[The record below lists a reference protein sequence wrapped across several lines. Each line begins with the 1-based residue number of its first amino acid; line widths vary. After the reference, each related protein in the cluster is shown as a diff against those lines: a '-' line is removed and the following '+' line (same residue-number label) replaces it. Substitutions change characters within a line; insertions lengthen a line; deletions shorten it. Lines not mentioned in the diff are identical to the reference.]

1 MPNQWL
7 DVKEIARPALVRLI
21 ENLVFPNLIYKDYSS
36 QFVTGKGAKIQVK
49 KPVVLNASEF
59 DANTGTSAQAI
70 DDSQSVEVTLDTIAT
85 VDVEV
90 GALEGAVSFDD
101 VNRIFIE
108 PAAVALAQKINS
120 DGLELYRDI
129 PYIGGDAG
137 TTPDDLTDFAAAGL
151 VLDQNKVPVVP
162 RNALWDPV
170 ANSKF
175 KTIPAVVNAEKSGT
189 TDALRRGSIGTI
201 FNLDNYMSQAVKKHT
216 AGTLAVGGGTNPKIY
231 PNAAVTAGATQMVL
245 AVSGGS
251 SPTLTGTLVAGDI
264 LTVKGKTYTITEG
277 ATAATNTITAKVYPA
292 LPALATTD
300 EVTLTASHM
309 ANLAFN
315 PNAFAFVT
323 RSLVAPQGVQS
334 YVTSYNGV
342 SLRVVRGYDMKYKK
356 EMLSMDVL
364 YGYKTMYPELA
375 CRYLG

>member
-1 MPNQWL
+1 MPNKFL

-36 QFVTGKGAKIQVK
+36 EYVTGKGAKIQVK
-49 KPVVLNASEF
+49 KPVVLTAAEFNA
-59 DANTGTSAQAI
+59 TSGVTAQDV
-70 DDSQSVEVTLDTIAT
+70 DDSQSVEVTLDKIAT
-85 VDVEV
+85 VDIEV

-101 VNRIFIE
+101 VNRLFIE

-120 DGLELYRDI
+120 DGLFLYKDI
-129 PYIGGDAG
+129 PYVGGVAG
-137 TTPDDLTDFAAAGL
+137 TTPDDLTDL
-151 VLDQNKVPVVP
+151 SEVRKILNDNKVPTSGRIAV
-162 RNALWDPV
+162 WDT
-170 ANSKF
+170 AADAKF
-175 KTIPAVVNAEKSGT
+175 TTIPAIVNAEKSGT
-189 TDALRRGSIGTI
+189 TQALREGSIGRI
-201 FNLDNYMSQAVKKHT
+201 FGLDNYMSQAVKSHT
-216 AGTLAVGGGTNPKIY
+216 TGITASAAVKVNG
-231 PNAAVTAGATQMVL
+231 AVTAGATKL
-245 AVSGGS
+245 SIDGT
-251 SPTLTGTLVAGDI
+251 TLTGNLVRGDVLQI
-264 LTVKGKTYTITEG
+264 GGKSYVVT
-277 ATAATNTITAKVYPA
+277 ADSAVAATNAIADINVYPA
-292 LPALATTD
+292 LPAIAD
-300 EVTLTASHM
+300 NADVTLIGAHV

-323 RSLVAPQGVQS
+323 RPLVAPQGVQS